1 MINLLVLAV
10 DMEEDVLRDEAL
22 DRALLLRVAQSRD
35 VAAMEQLYA
44 RFRPRM
50 VRFLSRMTRD
60 EGLIE
65 EAYNDV
71 MIKVWDKAEQFQD
84 RAKVSSWI
92 FSIAYRT
99 CLRMVKKQQRRNLVL
114 NLMGDEMADLDIP
127 VDDNPAVPDADLA
140 RAVTQLSGNHR
151 MVVELCYFEGCSLEE
166 ISAIVGCPLNT
177 VKTRLHHARK
187 KLKQRLQN
195 NGLNEP
201 V

>member
-1 MINLLVLAV
+1 MQAADTEQDAL
-10 DMEEDVLRDEAL
+10 DDEAL
-22 DRALLLRVAQSRD
+22 DRALLLRIAQARD

-84 RAKVSSWI
+84 RSKVSSWI

-99 CLRMVKKQQRRNLVL
+99 CLRMVKKQQRRNAMF
-114 NLMGDEMADLDIP
+114 NLMGDDMAALDVSNDEQTIE
-127 VDDNPAVPDADLA
+127 PDADLA
-140 RAVTQLSGNHR
+140 AAVSRLSAKHR

-166 ISAIVGCPLNT
+166 ISHIAGCPLNT
-177 VKTRLHHARK
+177 VKTRLHHARA
-187 KLKQRLQN
+187 KLKQSLSAS
-195 NGLNEP
+195 P
-201 V
+201 VS